1 MNCFRFIRGQW
12 GYVVLGLYDYK
23 VIIRRYNR
31 IIVLWF
37 QGVKGFYMNGLP
49 LYSSK
54 EGFLRLWKTLARWG
68 YFDPKFGFSDPK
80 NI

>member
-1 MNCFRFIRGQW
+1 MRLCGFG
-12 GYVVLGLYDYK
+12 VMGLYDYGVMIK
-23 VIIRRYNR
+23 RYNG

-54 EGFLRLWKTLARWG
+54 KVFLRLWETLARWG
-68 YFDPKFGFSDPK
+68 YFDPEFGFSDPK